1 MKMRVFALNVLI
13 LLCSGMVWS
22 QQNLDFSGKA
32 GIVSPQINADNSVTF
47 RLMAPNANEVILQ
60 GDWMPANGWIPGSVK
75 MNRDTTGLWSYTTA
89 GLPSELYSYSF
100 IVDGLKTTDPNNV
113 YLIRD
118 VASVVNVFLI
128 GGGKA
133 DWYKVTDV
141 PHGTVA
147 RRWYDSP
154 CLSMTRRMTIY
165 TPPGYES
172 GKNSYPVLYLLHGVG
187 GDEEAWIALGRTAQ
201 IMDNLIAQGKAE
213 PMIVVMTN
221 GHTSNSAAP
230 GESSKGYYKPV
241 MMTPDVFNG
250 KMESSFND
258 VVTFIDNNYRT
269 IKKKSGRAIAGL
281 SMGGFHS
288 LYISANN
295 PDTFDYIGLFS
306 PAILPPNNTTAEV
319 YQNID
324 SKLETLKT
332 KGCSLYW
339 IAIGKTDFLYKNV
352 SDYRERLD
360 KMGFRYTY
368 SESEGGHTWAN
379 WRTYLTEFAP
389 LLFRK

>member
-1 MKMRVFALNVLI
+1 MKMRFFALSVLI
-13 LLCSGMVWS
+13 MLCSGLALS
-22 QQNLDFSGKA
+22 QQNLDFSGKP

-47 RLMAPNANEVILQ
+47 RLMAPHAKEVLLQ
-60 GDWMPANGWIPGSVK
+60 GDWMPANGWMPGSVK

-89 GLPSELYSYSF
+89 GLPSELYSYSL
-100 IVDGLKTTDPNNV
+100 IVDGLKTADPNNV

-118 VASVVNVFLI
+118 VASVFNVFLI
-128 GGGKA
+128 EGGKG
-133 DWYKVTDV
+133 DWYKVSDV

-147 RRWYDSP
+147 RRWYNSP
-154 CLSMTRRMTIY
+154 GLSMTRRMTIY
-165 TPPGYES
+165 TPPGYEAAMA
-172 GKNSYPVLYLLHGVG
+172 SYPVLYLLHGVG

-201 IMDNLIAQGKAE
+201 ILDNLIAQGKAE

-230 GESSKGYYKPV
+230 GESSKGFYKPV
-241 MMTPDVFNG
+241 MMTPDVFDG

-258 VVTFIDNNYRT
+258 VVTFVDNNYRT

-288 LYISANN
+288 LYISVNN
-295 PDTFDYIGLFS
+295 PETFDYIGLFS

-324 SKLETLKT
+324 NKLETLKT
-332 KGCSLYW
+332 KGSALYW
-339 IAIGKTDFLYKNV
+339 IAIGKSDFLYNSV
-352 SDYRERLD
+352 TEYRQRLD
-360 KMGFRYTY
+360 KMSFPYTY
-368 SESEGGHTWAN
+368 RESAGGHTWAN

>member
-1 MKMRVFALNVLI
+1 MKMKILLLNVLM
-13 LLCSGMVWS
+13 LLCSGIVWS

-47 RLMAPNANEVILQ
+47 CLMAPNAKEVILQ

-75 MNRDTTGLWSYTTA
+75 MNRDTIGLWSYTTA
-89 GLPSELYSYSF
+89 VLPSELYGYSF

-118 VASVVNVFLI
+118 VSTVVNVFLI

-133 DWYKVTDV
+133 DNYKVTDV

-154 CLSMTRRMTIY
+154 GLSMTRRMTIY

-172 GKNSYPVLYLLHGVG
+172 GKKSYPVLYLLHGVG
-187 GDEEAWIALGRTAQ
+187 GDEEAWIALGRAAQ

-230 GESSKGYYKPV
+230 GESSKGFYKPV

-288 LYISANN
+288 LYISVNN

-306 PAILPPNNTTAEV
+306 PAILPPQNSTADV

-324 SKLETLKT
+324 NKLETLKT

-352 SDYRERLD
+352 ADYRQRLD
-360 KMGFRYTY
+360 KMNFPYVYR
-368 SESEGGHTWAN
+368 ESDGGHTWVN
-379 WRTYLTEFAP
+379 WRIYLTEFAP
-389 LLFRK
+389 MLFKK

>member
-47 RLMAPNANEVILQ
+47 RLMAPNAKEVILQ

-89 GLPSELYSYSF
+89 VLPSELYGYSF

-118 VASVVNVFLI
+118 VSTVVNVFLI

-133 DWYKVTDV
+133 DNYNVTDV

-154 CLSMTRRMTIY
+154 GLSMTRRMTIY

-172 GKNSYPVLYLLHGVG
+172 GKKSYPVLYLLHGVG

-230 GESSKGYYKPV
+230 GESSKGFYKPV

-258 VVTFIDNNYRT
+258 VVTFIDNNYHT

-306 PAILPPNNTTAEV
+306 PAILPPNNTTDEV

-352 SDYRERLD
+352 ADYRQRLD
-360 KMGFRYTY
+360 KMNFPYVYR
-368 SESEGGHTWAN
+368 ESDGGHTWVN
-379 WRTYLTEFAP
+379 WRIYLTEFAP
-389 LLFRK
+389 MLFKK